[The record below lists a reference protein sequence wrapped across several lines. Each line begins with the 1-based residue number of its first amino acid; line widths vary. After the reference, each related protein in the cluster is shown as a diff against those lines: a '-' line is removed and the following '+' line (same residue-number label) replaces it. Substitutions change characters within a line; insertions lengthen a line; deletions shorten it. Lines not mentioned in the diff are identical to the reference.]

1 MPESGKAKAVDVAK
15 AGENLMRGARAAGIG
30 LGPAAGR
37 RRRHNWVAATNA
49 QVMTVLNLSQGGPM
63 KPHSDSSRLPLAL
76 FVLAV
81 AAASCVPPP
90 AGAAQ
95 VAASIEFDTAARP
108 SSLPEDMQPLP
119 GASLKFLAIK
129 AIDGSKINA
138 ALWQPDNVAP
148 SRATIIVQVH
158 GSGSNL
164 AELPLRAVARALSA
178 KGYAALTISTR
189 GHDEH
194 LNTDNFF
201 DVRKDI
207 EAAVATAKALG
218 YPSIVLQGHSLGT
231 IQVEYYAATDWDPVI
246 KAVILTGPFAKL
258 PWKSRN
264 ILIQN
269 EEVYEMLAAA
279 ARNAASTGKVADILP
294 MRMPYLGGR
303 QTAVT
308 AQHFLTYRDE
318 QTSAAD
324 GTYWIARI
332 AHPILLVR
340 DEADDI
346 ILPFEPHMLLSA
358 AHAQGS
364 LVASI
369 TYVVAPDQHRPS
381 AAGHIF
387 TDNTQPLI
395 DAISVWLAQQRL

>member
-1 MPESGKAKAVDVAK
+1 MKLHFHS
-15 AGENLMRGARAAGIG
+15 LRLRLAR
-30 LGPAAGR
+30 
-37 RRRHNWVAATNA
+37 
-49 QVMTVLNLSQGGPM
+49 
-63 KPHSDSSRLPLAL
+63 

-81 AAASCVPPP
+81 AAASCAPPP

-95 VAASIEFDTAARP
+95 VAASIEFDTAPRP
-108 SSLPEDMQPLP
+108 SRLPEDMQSLP

-129 AIDGSKINA
+129 TIDGSKIDA
-138 ALWQPDNVAP
+138 ALWQPDNVPP
-148 SRATIIVQVH
+148 SRATMIVQVH

-164 AELPLRAVARALSA
+164 AELPLRAVARALSP

-201 DVRKDI
+201 DARKDI

-218 YPSIVLQGHSLGT
+218 YSSIVLQGHSLGT
-231 IQVEYYAATDWDPVI
+231 IQVEYYAATDWDPAI
-246 KAVILTGPFAKL
+246 KAVILTGPFGKL

-269 EEVYEMLAAA
+269 EDIYKMLSAA
-279 ARNAASTGKVADILP
+279 ARNAVATGKVADILP

-332 AHPILLVR
+332 PHPILLVR
-340 DEADDI
+340 DEADGM
-346 ILPFEPHMLLSA
+346 ILPFEPYMLLSA

-364 LVASI
+364 LVESI
-369 TYVVAPDQHRPS
+369 TYVVAPDQHPPS
-381 AAGHIF
+381 AAGHTF

-395 DAISVWLAQQRL
+395 DTISRWLAEQHL

>member
-1 MPESGKAKAVDVAK
+1 MQLLSDVPLNEYGRETA
-15 AGENLMRGARAAGIG
+15 IG
-30 LGPAAGR
+30 PPRQHGSVRRPQEAPMKLHPASLGLRLASCLFVI
-37 RRRHNWVAATNA
+37 VAASFA
-49 QVMTVLNLSQGGPM
+49 PQ
-63 KPHSDSSRLPLAL
+63 
-76 FVLAV
+76 
-81 AAASCVPPP
+81 P

-95 VAASIEFDTAARP
+95 VAASIEFDPASRP
-108 SSLPEDMQPLP
+108 AGLPEDMQPLP

-129 AIDGSKINA
+129 AIDGFKIDA
-138 ALWQPDNVAP
+138 ALWQPDNIPP
-148 SRATIIVQVH
+148 SRATMIVQVH

-164 AELPLRAVARALSA
+164 AELPLRAVARALSL
-178 KGYAALTISTR
+178 KSYAALTINTR
-189 GHDEH
+189 GHDEY
-194 LNTDNFF
+194 LNTDNFYE
-201 DVRKDI
+201 VRKDI

-218 YPSIVLQGHSLGT
+218 YTSIVLHGHSLGT
-231 IQVEYYAATDWDPVI
+231 IQVEYYAATSWDPAI

-269 EEVYEMLAAA
+269 EDTYKKLGAA
-279 ARNAASTGKVADILP
+279 ARNALTAGKPGDILP

-318 QTSAAD
+318 QASAAD
-324 GTYWIARI
+324 GTYWIPRI
-332 AHPILLVR
+332 PLPILLLR
-340 DEADDI
+340 DEADGV

-358 AHAQGS
+358 AHAEGS
-364 LVASI
+364 LVQSI
-369 TYVVAPDQHRPS
+369 SYVVVPDQHPPT

-395 DAISVWLAQQRL
+395 DAISAWLAERHL